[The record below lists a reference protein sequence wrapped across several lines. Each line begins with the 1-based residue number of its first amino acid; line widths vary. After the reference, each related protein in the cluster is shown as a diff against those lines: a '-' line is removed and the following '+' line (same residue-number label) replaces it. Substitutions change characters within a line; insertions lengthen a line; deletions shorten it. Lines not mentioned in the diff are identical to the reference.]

1 MVPRGRSNSRTRN
14 EGRRP
19 RSTSKGSQGRNAQRQ
34 PHNFREGQ
42 QQNKDPH
49 QPVGVKQVQHSK
61 SEVQQKEE
69 LDQRQAAK
77 EKIPEKKGCL
87 YDDPLDVSD
96 APVFSSIRS
105 PMNLG
110 NMEGD
115 WEVVWGESDVLQG
128 RSLSVF
134 MDFILCLA
142 SIDRAIQ
149 MAAILWCNIDVAVF
163 DDGAGY
169 GAVIRDHQGNLT
181 ANGFGLVTGFR
192 LPIASRK
199 KLRCMKIDYKLEL
212 QCHGLSAMILD
223 NKVESWCK
231 MELAPECS
239 RPATG
244 DGRRSALDTHRI
256 TGKGMAPLTAPPWY
270 CLLLAAG

>member
-34 PHNFREGQ
+34 PHNFKEGQ

-134 MDFILCLA
+134 MDFILCFP
-142 SIDRAIQ
+142 SINRAVQ
-149 MAAILWCNIDVAVF
+149 MAAILWVME
-163 DDGAGY
+163 
-169 GAVIRDHQGNLT
+169 
-181 ANGFGLVTGFR
+181 R
-192 LPIASRK
+192 LSEIIKAFS
-199 KLRCMKIDYKLEL
+199 
-212 QCHGLSAMILD
+212 
-223 NKVESWCK
+223 
-231 MELAPECS
+231 
-239 RPATG
+239 
-244 DGRRSALDTHRI
+244 
-256 TGKGMAPLTAPPWY
+256 
-270 CLLLAAG
+270 